1 MSPEK
6 LSIMVSETNMSYLC
20 EGVNHIDLSF
30 SSTFVVF
37 SHSSDVVANTG
48 CAYNT
53 DNITDVNHAPMD
65 HNTFFTHDSVINVI
79 DQPIFFR
86 KVYD

>member
-1 MSPEK
+1 
-6 LSIMVSETNMSYLC
+6 MVSETNMSYLC